1 MVTKF
6 SSLYLGPG
14 LVICCLFILLS
25 FLKNLPKTCIKC
37 SFRVDYLSIGFLQRN
52 LLKQSKNCKEH
63 TYEHEHISHRFRCNK
78 LIPTLAAGIYISG
91 RLKPKNKK
99 RYACN
104 LNVQTCFLKEAS
116 ILQNPH
122 SKNSVTISRL
132 LSYFNRFFP
141 NFEIGLISLTTLRD
155 R

>member
-1 MVTKF
+1 MNYNTPQRFMIYLAMPCIQWAIYFVEYDYSPNKGTCENSKQIKKTKLMVTKF

-78 LIPTLAAGIYISG
+78 LIPTL
-91 RLKPKNKK
+91 P
-99 RYACN
+99 
-104 LNVQTCFLKEAS
+104 
-116 ILQNPH
+116 
-122 SKNSVTISRL
+122 
-132 LSYFNRFFP
+132 
-141 NFEIGLISLTTLRD
+141 
-155 R
+155 